1 MPFFSRYG
9 KLSTGLQRLELESDH
24 LPADRNHGLQPLRPL
39 GENRDDWGDDP
50 VWKASCILHELEQQ
64 EERSRSA
71 PTKERPNSFGQTTS
85 VPWLDALQKQRAL
98 QILEAA
104 AANQMEQVC

>member
-1 MPFFSRYG
+1 MSFFSRYG

-24 LPADRNHGLQPLRPL
+24 LSADRNHGLQPLQPL
-39 GENRDDWGDDP
+39 GANRDDWGDDP

-64 EERSRSA
+64 EERSKSA
-71 PTKERPNSFGQTTS
+71 PTKERPNSFGQTPS

-104 AANQMEQVC
+104 AANPMEQV